1 MRDCGQGFTLPYYY
15 GENGVT
21 KGFPDGLPAMQETWV
36 WSLGGKIPWREG
48 MAMHSSTLVWRIL
61 WTEAWQATVCED
73 HKDTESDTAEG
84 LSSSGSV
91 NQT

>member
-1 MRDCGQGFTLPYYY
+1 
-15 GENGVT
+15 
-21 KGFPDGLPAMQETWV
+21 
-36 WSLGGKIPWREG
+36 

-61 WTEAWQATVCED
+61 WTEAWQAMVRED
-73 HKDTESDTAEG
+73 RKDTESDTAEG